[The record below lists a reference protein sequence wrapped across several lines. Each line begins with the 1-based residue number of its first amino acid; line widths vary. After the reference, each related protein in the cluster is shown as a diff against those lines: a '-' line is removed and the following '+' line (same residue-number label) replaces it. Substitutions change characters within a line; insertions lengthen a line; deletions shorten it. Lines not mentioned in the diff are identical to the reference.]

1 MIYQHPNIAPRAF
14 IFAHELAHNLNAAHD
29 EDSANALP
37 NNIME
42 LTPNDGSNG
51 FSQASIDSIMH
62 ELLDP
67 NNTCIHIEIVSA
79 DSVFQLTQP
88 PISGPIPWPTTRPT
102 PEPTNLPTKMP
113 TNGPSPRPTP
123 VPTPRP
129 TPGPTPRPTP
139 GPSLRPTLVPNPR
152 PTHVPTPEP
161 ESTSSNT
168 PVPTTYPV
176 KTPFKSNPTVSTECS
191 FDKSLQDPICIV
203 ANNDGISY
211 ACYSKQDII
220 LAGSTSDCVDRFSIT
235 IDSCNNDF
243 VPDITS
249 GETQVGGRMLEPNK
263 SARFTGMFQR
273 RNLMKSM
280 YKVGNDKSNSGGG
293 SNSLTCQD
301 SCSEVGDQICF
312 QASTTTGLERW
323 YTVVATVSD
332 LINGESYT
340 TGYYAM
346 VQSIS
351 ETDARFAVCTNQY
364 SQCSGRRTKRRGVRE
379 KELRRNRL

>member
-1 MIYQHPNIAPRAF
+1 
-14 IFAHELAHNLNAAHD
+14 
-29 EDSANALP
+29 
-37 NNIME
+37 
-42 LTPNDGSNG
+42 
-51 FSQASIDSIMH
+51 
-62 ELLDP
+62 
-67 NNTCIHIEIVSA
+67 
-79 DSVFQLTQP
+79 
-88 PISGPIPWPTTRPT
+88 
-102 PEPTNLPTKMP
+102 
-113 TNGPSPRPTP
+113 
-123 VPTPRP
+123 
-129 TPGPTPRPTP
+129 
-139 GPSLRPTLVPNPR
+139 
-152 PTHVPTPEP
+152 
-161 ESTSSNT
+161 
-168 PVPTTYPV
+168 
-176 KTPFKSNPTVSTECS
+176 
-191 FDKSLQDPICIV
+191 
-203 ANNDGISY
+203 
-211 ACYSKQDII
+211 
-220 LAGSTSDCVDRFSIT
+220 
-235 IDSCNNDF
+235 
-243 VPDITS
+243 
-249 GETQVGGRMLEPNK
+249 MLEPNK